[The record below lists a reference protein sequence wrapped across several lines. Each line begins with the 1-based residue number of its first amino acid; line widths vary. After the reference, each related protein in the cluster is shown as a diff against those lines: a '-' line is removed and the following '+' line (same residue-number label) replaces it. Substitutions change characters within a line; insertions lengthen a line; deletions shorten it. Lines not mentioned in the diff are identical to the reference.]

1 MGKTTVRGEQITDST
16 VSLTIDVK
24 DVLPVANG
32 GSGASTL
39 TGMLIGN
46 GASAFTAVA
55 APTGTVVGTSDT
67 QTLDNKRINP
77 RVSSTTSAS
86 TITPNLDTAD
96 MQVNTAQAAA
106 LTVAN
111 YSGTPVDGQIWK
123 FRIKDNGTS
132 RAITWGTNYVDSG
145 TGVRLAAT
153 VAGKTH
159 TGTFVYD
166 SVLTKLV
173 CLAFDATG
181 Y

>member
-106 LTVAN
+106 LTV
-111 YSGTPVDGQIWK
+111 
-123 FRIKDNGTS
+123 
-132 RAITWGTNYVDSG
+132 
-145 TGVRLAAT
+145 
-153 VAGKTH
+153 
-159 TGTFVYD
+159 
-166 SVLTKLV
+166 
-173 CLAFDATG
+173 
-181 Y
+181 